1 MNSAARLLSI
11 LGLWLAAHSAQ
22 AITCDSS
29 TNDEYLDGRQPVLLN
44 SDMNSGTLTLCK
56 QEYNLYASKVTGTNL
71 WSAQHL
77 TEARVL
83 GAESITRIDM
93 NFTSEAGFPTT
104 HSSYTNSGYDRG
116 HMMPAGDASTNTA
129 QKETFSIAN
138 VVPQTPTL
146 NRNKWRVIEET
157 VRVVAKSYGE
167 AYIVTGP
174 DFATMSTTIN
184 SGKVVVPT
192 QTWKAVYVPEAQVAG
207 AYWCENTGTP
217 TCKLISI
224 NQLKS
229 DAFVDAFPTLP
240 SSLRDQT
247 SADWE
252 DILVLP

>member
-1 MNSAARLLSI
+1 MNSAARVLSI

-29 TNDEYLDGRQPVLLN
+29 TNDEYLGGQKPVLLN
-44 SDMNSGTLTLCK
+44 SEMNSETLSLCK
-56 QEYNLYASKVTGTNL
+56 QEYNLYASKVTGTDL

-93 NFTSEAGFPTT
+93 NFTSETGFPTT

-116 HMMPAGDASTNTA
+116 HMMPAGDASTITA

-138 VVPQTPTL
+138 VVPQTPKL
-146 NRNKWRVIEET
+146 NRGVWAQIESA
-157 VRVVAKSYGE
+157 VRILAKTYGE
-167 AYIVTGP
+167 VYIVTGP
-174 DFATMSTTIN
+174 DFASMSTTIN

-192 QTWKAVYVPEAQVAG
+192 QTWKAVYVPDAQVAG
-207 AYWCENTGTP
+207 AYWCENTATP
-217 TCKLISI
+217 TCKVISI
-224 NQLKS
+224 DQLS
-229 DAFVDAFPTLP
+229 DDAFVDPFPALADA
-240 SSLRDQT
+240 LRNQT
-247 SADWE
+247 ASDWE